1 MTNDERGSAVGG
13 KPIFAATVRLREMND
28 MLVRV
33 PQVWCRGDGLV
44 FDVDATP
51 ECPHIERSGKLPAHI
66 DKEPTYA

>member
-1 MTNDERGSAVGG
+1 
-13 KPIFAATVRLREMND
+13 MND